1 MRTRLPFLRRCLVA
15 WLPVLWIGSAF
26 ALTPTE
32 EAAFTKIQ
40 RNDVLAYRDAHL
52 ETWLRSVEPG
62 EQRLFFDALDWEEEA
77 ARIQSLTGEGARWRE
92 RFFEAADRIV
102 ATPIPVY
109 VAPPEGKKDP
119 EGWQRRYG
127 DSLVCMAIAAKLN
140 PTEAY
145 REKLREM
152 ALAACRFDSWGRDGD
167 QGRLHDVDLSA
178 GHMARGLALA
188 YDWHRD
194 LYTEEETSIIRKTF
208 SRKMGHLLQG
218 LYGTI
223 YWANWYTQNHNHIS
237 VAGLGLAGA
246 AFLGEIPE
254 ASEWLAAADL
264 DFQRVAEAMY
274 PDGGIYEGALYWGYG
289 RSFIVQ
295 FIEGTKTIL
304 DTERYYEMP
313 FLENMIAFRLG
324 CSTPG
329 YGGVL
334 LWADSRGYDSTGPQH
349 VLYRMAS
356 QYRDGQGQYLADHIP
371 YAPQG
376 GADTVAFSLL
386 WYDPTVKPEA
396 PQALDYHATSWDVL
410 TTRSGWGA
418 GDYMLSLKAGYNR
431 NHHTKT
437 DAGSLSLNFGGQW
450 LLMAPGYGDSHGRP
464 GFFSQDKARWDFF
477 SNATESHSTLLING
491 QNQRHDREARGEI
504 DHFVPSPSQLLA
516 CVDLTE
522 AYQADA
528 TVRRTLLHRRGEYAL
543 VFDAVEASEPV
554 TVEWLA
560 QVPPDATVE
569 NKSLHIAGR
578 DGDLAIT
585 MLGQAEGFQ
594 PREATVPLMDVS
606 ASWMKTYSSK
616 NTGDSLNLMAL
627 LQPVFGADPAPEY
640 TVTRDKD
647 GPQQNLTVA
656 SADWRDR
663 YWISEAPAPVN
674 GGENISANA
683 GFFGLRQNGDTVLS
697 WITAGATKVVAADC
711 RLESASPFDAACEV
725 IPQGGAVLSMGGDF
739 DGVLS
744 LPADWMLF
752 DESGQAITRETEA
765 VPLASGRYF
774 ALASGADLNQA
785 KNWVTGLFPPHSR
798 PQTIPV
804 AAPAIQPAPGTETE
818 VSWEAED
825 APAQAGG
832 EALATALPH
841 CSGGQ
846 ALLNFGSESPGHR
859 VGWTVTV
866 PEPGRYQLLVRYA
879 AGQPEVSFA
888 VTVDGVAQSE
898 ADLHASLPGE
908 AGWGTEKYWTL
919 NNYSWRQHPVMVS
932 ADEPLVLNLS
942 AGQHEIRLLHPD
954 SGINIDTLTLKSVPE
969 S

>member
-1 MRTRLPFLRRCLVA
+1 MLSVFGGNSV
-15 WLPVLWIGSAF
+15 F
-26 ALTPTE
+26 ALTPTQ

-40 RNDVLAYRDAHL
+40 RNDVLEYRDAHQSLWL
-52 ETWLRSVEPG
+52 ESVESG
-62 EQRLFFDALDWEEEA
+62 HQRLFFDELDWEEEA
-77 ARIQSLTGEGARWRE
+77 ARIQALTGEGARWRE

-109 VAPPEGKKDP
+109 VAPPAGKKDP

-127 DSLVCMAIAAKLN
+127 DSLVCMAVAAKLK

-152 ALAACRFDSWGRDGD
+152 ALAACEFDSWGRDGD

-194 LYTEEETSIIRKTF
+194 LYTEEEIETIRNTF

-237 VAGLGLAGA
+237 AAGLGLAGA

-264 DFQRVAEAMY
+264 NFQRVAGAMY
-274 PDGGIYEGALYWGYG
+274 TDGGIYEGVLYWGYG

-313 FLENMIAFRLG
+313 FLKNTIAFRLG

-329 YGGVL
+329 FGGVL

-371 YAPQG
+371 YVPQG

-386 WYDPTVKPEA
+386 WYDPTVEPEA
-396 PQALDYHATSWDVL
+396 PQALDYHAISWDVL
-410 TTRSGWGA
+410 TTRSGRGD

-431 NHHTKT
+431 NHHTKV
-437 DAGSLSLNFGGQW
+437 DAGSLSFNFGGQW
-450 LLMAPGYGDSHGRP
+450 LLMAPGYGTSDGRP
-464 GFFSQDKARWDFF
+464 GFFNQDKVRWDFF
-477 SNATESHSTLLING
+477 SNTTESHSTLLING
-491 QNQRHDREARGEI
+491 QKQRHDREARGVI

-516 CVDLTE
+516 GVDLTE
-522 AYQADA
+522 AYEVEGA
-528 TVRRTLLHRRGEYAL
+528 VRRTLLHRRGDYAL
-543 VFDAVEASEPV
+543 VFDSVTSSEPV

-560 QVPPDATVE
+560 QVPPDASVAD
-569 NKSLHIAGR
+569 KSLHVAGK
-578 DGDLAIT
+578 DGDLSIT
-585 MLGQAEGFQ
+585 MLGQAADFQ

-616 NTGDSLNLMAL
+616 NTGSTLNLNAL
-627 LQPVFGADPAPEY
+627 LQPGFGGEQDATY
-640 TVTRDKD
+640 TVTTDAD
-647 GPQQNLTVA
+647 GAQQVVTVA
-656 SADWRDR
+656 SDEWRDQ
-663 YWISEAPAPVN
+663 YWISELAAPVRVD
-674 GGENISANA
+674 ENCSANA
-683 GFFGLRQNGDTVLS
+683 AFFGLRRSGSEVLS
-697 WITAGATKVVAADC
+697 WIAAEAKEVVADTC
-711 RLESASPFDAACEV
+711 RVQSQIPFDAAYEV
-725 IPQGGAVLSMGGDF
+725 VPQGGVLSLGSDF
-739 DGVLS
+739 DGTLS
-744 LPADWMLF
+744 LPADWQLF
-752 DESGQAITRETEA
+752 DANGQA
-765 VPLASGRYF
+765 VPLDGQSIQLAAGRYYVLPSEMD
-774 ALASGADLNQA
+774 LARA
-785 KNWVTGLFPPHSR
+785 KDWVAALFPPHAR
-798 PQTIPV
+798 PQTLPV
-804 AAPAIQPAPGTETE
+804 VVPEAQPAPGAGAE

-825 APAQAGG
+825 APIQAGG
-832 EALATALPH
+832 EALPTARPH
-841 CSGGQ
+841 CSGGE
-846 ALLNFGSESPGHR
+846 ALLNFGSESPGHSL
-859 VGWTVTV
+859 GWKVVV
-866 PEPGRYQLLVRYA
+866 PESGRYQLVVRYA
-879 AGQPEVSFA
+879 VGQPMVSFA
-888 VTVDGVAQSE
+888 VAVDGVAQGE
-898 ADLHASLPGE
+898 ADLHASLPGD

-919 NNYSWRQHPVMVS
+919 KNYTWRTSPVMVGP
-932 ADEPLVLNLS
+932 DEPLVLSLS
-942 AGQHEIRLLHPD
+942 AGEHEISLLYPD
-954 SGINIDTLTLKSVPE
+954 SGINIDKLTLRGVPE